1 MFKLSRAKYPI
12 IFALLIW
19 DFCFILTIFFTV
31 RLTDIAPF
39 FLIIFIP
46 LLLLGL
52 YYSIKDK
59 EVWTTKTDE
68 RSKKV
73 DYIALSYSWLI
84 TIPFIFIVSI
94 FGDVL
99 HFSPLQIGS
108 LTMFEMLLT
117 MLLLHLFF
125 NFKGK
130 F

>member
-19 DFCFILTIFFTV
+19 DFFFILTIFFTV

-52 YYSIKDK
+52 YLSIKDK

-84 TIPFIFIVSI
+84 TLPFIYIISI
-94 FGDVL
+94 FGEVF
-99 HFSPLQIGS
+99 HFSSLQIGS
-108 LTMFEMLLT
+108 LCMFEMLFT